1 MAKPLTRRDKRAA
14 KKLQP
19 AMNVTPLVDVVLV
32 LLIIFMV
39 VIPAMENGVAIELPA
54 IFHVDEDAKGRT
66 DPVVL
71 SLAADGSY
79 YVEKERVSKEELRE
93 KLRAIHAQDVMRRLI
108 LRGDRG
114 VKYVRAREL
123 FAVCQEIGFPGVS
136 LQVNAA
142 TEQGRPGG
150 AEASA
155 RADGGESER
164 HAAR

>member
-1 MAKPLTRRDKRAA
+1 MAKPLTRRERRDAKR
-14 KKLQP
+14 LQP
-19 AMNVTPLVDVVLV
+19 VMNVTPLVDVVLV

-39 VIPAMENGVAIELPA
+39 VIPAMEKGVAIELPT
-54 IFHVDEDAKGRT
+54 IVHVDEDAKGRT

-71 SLAADGSY
+71 SLTADGVY
-79 YVEKERVSKEELRE
+79 YVDEERVSRDELRE
-93 KLRAIHAQDVMRRLI
+93 KLREIHERDVMRRLV

-142 TEQGRPGG
+142 GERRRGDRGRAAATEATPSP
-150 AEASA
+150 A
-155 RADGGESER
+155 R